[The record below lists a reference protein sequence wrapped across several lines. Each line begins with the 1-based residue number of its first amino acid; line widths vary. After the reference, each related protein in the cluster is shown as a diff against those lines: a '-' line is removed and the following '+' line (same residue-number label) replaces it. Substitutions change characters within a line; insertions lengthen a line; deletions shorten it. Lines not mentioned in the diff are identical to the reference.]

1 MNSNDYCDSL
11 GSIDSDE
18 QSCQAHTANTKAAGT
33 VPATGSSSHDY
44 CDSYG
49 SIESDEH
56 PATPTPPPPRLRGL
70 SPPQGRSVTTI
81 AILTVRSSLTNILS
95 HPHRHR
101 HHQAAGTV
109 PVKGSS
115 SDDFCDS
122 YDSIESDENPA
133 TPAPPRPRLRGV
145 SPRRGRAVTTIAILT
160 VLSSLTNILPPPHRH
175 RQGCGDCPRR
185 GVEY

>member
-1 MNSNDYCDSL
+1 M
-11 GSIDSDE
+11 
-18 QSCQAHTANTKAAGT
+18 
-33 VPATGSSSHDY
+33 
-44 CDSYG
+44 
-49 SIESDEH
+49 
-56 PATPTPPPPRLRGL
+56 
-70 SPPQGRSVTTI
+70 TTF
-81 AILTVRSSLTNILS
+81 AILTVLSSLTNILS

-133 TPAPPRPRLRGV
+133 TPAPPPPPPRLRLRLRGLSPRRGRTATTFAILTVLSSLTKILPPPHRHRHRHTATPPPPRLRGL

-160 VLSSLTNILPPPHRH
+160 ILSSLPNDPATPI
-175 RQGCGDCPRR
+175 G
-185 GVEY
+185 